1 MSNAYFSLN
10 CLETL
15 YLGQM
20 KTFSAYQSKA
30 HASAVFL
37 LLLFTSLSSFGQK
50 PGTRYLNEVFSDFTM
65 QTVTYQT
72 KEEEQLEMDIYE
84 PKGDTQA
91 SRPVILYVH
100 GGGFSGGKRDEKRYT
115 DFCEEM
121 AKKGYVAIT
130 MSYTLLRKGKSFGCD
145 FSAEGKIGVF
155 DGTAADVHAATKHI
169 VDKATELKIN
179 PEMITLAGS
188 SAGAEAVLHAAYA
201 LDTTPVLGENF
212 KYAGVISMAGAM
224 INDRL
229 ITNDT
234 AIPTQLFH
242 GTCDNLVPYGTAPH
256 HYCDYNTSGFL
267 TLYGGKSIA
276 DRLGAIG
283 EGFYMVTGCN
293 GGHEWNDRPMIVYSN
308 LITDFI
314 YHDVLKR
321 ETRQIHII
329 KSDAPNASC
338 NNRGSEGACRVR

>member
-1 MSNAYFSLN
+1 MLR
-10 CLETL
+10 
-15 YLGQM
+15 
-20 KTFSAYQSKA
+20 
-30 HASAVFL
+30 SAVSL
-37 LLLFTSLSSFGQK
+37 ILSLAALSSMAQQSGI
-50 PGTRYLNEVFSDFTM
+50 RYLNQVFDDFSM
-65 QTVTYQT
+65 QTVTYLN
-72 KEEEQLEMDIYE
+72 KGEEALQMDIYT
-84 PKGDTQA
+84 PKGDTEVN
-91 SRPVILYVH
+91 RPVILYIH

-115 DFCEEM
+115 DFCETM

-155 DGTAADVHAATKHI
+155 DGTAADVHAATKYL
-169 VDKATELKIN
+169 TEHTKDLKIN

-188 SAGAEAVLHAAYA
+188 SAGAEAVLHAAYVR
-201 LDTTPVLGENF
+201 DTKPTLGEHF

-242 GTCDNLVPYGTAPH
+242 GTCDGLVPYGTAPH
-256 HYCDYNTSGFL
+256 HYCDYGTPGFL

-276 DRLGAIG
+276 DRLAVIG

-308 LITDFI
+308 LITDFM
-314 YHDVLKR
+314 YHDVLKQ

-329 KSDAPNASC
+329 KSDAPDSSC
-338 NNRGSEGACRVR
+338 NDRGREAACEVR